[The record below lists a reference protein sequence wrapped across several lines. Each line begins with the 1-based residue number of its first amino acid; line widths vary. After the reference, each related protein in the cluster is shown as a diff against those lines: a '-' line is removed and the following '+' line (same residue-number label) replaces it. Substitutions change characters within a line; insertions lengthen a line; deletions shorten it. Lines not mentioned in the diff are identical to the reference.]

1 MARIIIW
8 IASSVRR
15 YPPLSLGMVLSMP
28 FLTQLDS
35 RAAIKGSRDPLGVQM
50 IWTRLGRHVVANLT
64 TVSTSV
70 RDFTVLLL
78 GYYFAARVAEEG
90 GSAGDLATFL
100 KWEQLASYA
109 RASVNKERGF
119 RGTERVARRLQDGER
134 VRLSVDAGAQILG
147 NQKIY
152 GLWGLYT
159 VPAKASGLLEGD
171 PTRLTGAA
179 RDVVERSLLSAMEQ
193 AGPKTVQ
200 GVVDRLR
207 NSEYALDLHGARDA
221 AVLKGVARTL
231 GKLREP
237 ERQLYRE
244 HLLFGGLGDHD
255 PTRGTQGRQR
265 LFAELLVDTRS
276 SPDWALTPKTLRIIA
291 ARAARRSEPAAQA
304 LAYRLER
311 IVTAEL
317 TLAPAVALFEHVLGC
332 DGQPL
337 SAIADGVRRHWGKG
351 PSQTI
356 DVAAFEA
363 LEPEL
368 RLWGDDAGTGR
379 RWVQI
384 AASLHD
390 AQYEE
395 TLRLLLEQ
403 NAAVMKARSAA
414 APWADVREG
423 KLHVRFRDEQATH
436 LPDVVELPN
445 YWRHAYFVESL
456 RAVALS
462 LSEGP

>member
-1 MARIIIW
+1 
-8 IASSVRR
+8 
-15 YPPLSLGMVLSMP
+15 MVLLTP

-64 TVSTSV
+64 TVSNSV

-78 GYYFAARVAEEG
+78 GYYFAARIADEG
-90 GSAGDLATFL
+90 GAAGDLASFL
-100 KWEQLASYA
+100 KWEQFAGYA

-119 RGTERVARRLQDGER
+119 RGTERVAQRLQEGER
-134 VRLSVDAGAQILG
+134 VRLSVDASAQILG

-159 VPAKASGLLEGD
+159 VPGKASGLLEGD
-171 PTRLTGAA
+171 PTRLTVAA
-179 RDVVERSLLSAMEQ
+179 RDVVERSLLPAMEL

-207 NSEYALDLHGARDA
+207 GNEYALDLRGARDA
-221 AVLKGVARTL
+221 VVLTGVARVL

-244 HLLFGGLGDHD
+244 HLLHGGPGDRD

-265 LFAELLVDTRS
+265 LFAELLADTWS
-276 SPDWALTPKTLRIIA
+276 SPDWTLTPRTLRAIA
-291 ARAARRSEPAAQA
+291 ARAARRREPAAQP
-304 LAYRLER
+304 LAHHLER
-311 IVTAEL
+311 IAAAEL
-317 TLAPAVALFEHVLGC
+317 VLAPAVALFEHVLGC
-332 DGQPL
+332 DGQSL
-337 SAIADGVRRHWGKG
+337 SAIAAGVRRHWGKA
-351 PSQTI
+351 PSRTI
-356 DVAAFEA
+356 DVASVEA

-384 AASLHD
+384 ATSLHD
-390 AQYEE
+390 TQYEE

-414 APWADVREG
+414 APWADVRQE

-436 LPDVVELPN
+436 LPDADALPN

-456 RAVALS
+456 RGVAFS
-462 LSEGP
+462 LRDEP